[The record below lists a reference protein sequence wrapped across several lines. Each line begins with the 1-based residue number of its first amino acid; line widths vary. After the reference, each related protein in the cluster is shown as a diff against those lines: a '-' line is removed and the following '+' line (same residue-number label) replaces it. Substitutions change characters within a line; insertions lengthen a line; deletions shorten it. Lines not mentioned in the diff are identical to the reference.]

1 MRFLKLFMIAGIIG
15 CAAPAHAVES
25 DWAVQDYVQARLV
38 MGVDA
43 IGGTDEVKGGLE
55 LRLADGWHAYWRMP
69 GDSGL
74 PPVLNWDRSENVE
87 SVTVEWPVPMRFE
100 TLDLFGFGY
109 KDQVLMP
116 LRVAVTDPAQ
126 DTLVALDADIMVCEE
141 MCVPQ
146 KVSMSVLIPAGDPMT
161 SVNSVRLEGAF
172 DRLPA
177 KENNEALRIENI
189 VIGPDAVVVNA
200 YSRRGFDNI
209 DVFVESGDLYI
220 TARPEITLNKDDDK
234 RAMIRI
240 AGPENI
246 ENLIE
251 ELSGVEVRVT
261 IVAGRDALEQSVTY
275 N

>member
-1 MRFLKLFMIAGIIG
+1 MRFLKLFLIAGFVG
-15 CAAPAHAVES
+15 FATPVHAVDS

-38 MGVDA
+38 MGVDT
-43 IGGTDEVKGGLE
+43 IGDADEVKGGLE

-74 PPVLNWDRSENVE
+74 PPVLNWDRSDNVE
-87 SVTVEWPVPMRFE
+87 SVTVEWPTPMRFE
-100 TLDLFGFGY
+100 TLDMFGFGY

-116 LRVAVTDPAQ
+116 LRVAVTDPTQ
-126 DTLVALDADIMVCEE
+126 DTLLALDADIMVCEE
-141 MCVPQ
+141 ICVPQ
-146 KVSMSVLIPAGDPMT
+146 KVSTSVLIPAGDAAV
-161 SVNSVRLEGAF
+161 SVNSARLDRAF
-172 DRLPA
+172 DRLAA

-189 VIGPDAVVVNA
+189 VIGPEAVVVNA

-220 TARPEITLNKDDDK
+220 TAIPEITLNKDDDK

-246 ENLIE
+246 ANLME

-261 IVAGRDALEQSVTY
+261 IVAGRDALEQAVTY
-275 N
+275 